1 MPIPSNSH
9 HAHPRSKHS
18 HGHWKKAAQRTKH
31 MSDPWHKFHIDE
43 NFPDEM
49 AIRHRYNARKK
60 TWVKDEVHVR
70 MEQEVRMLLRLA
82 VRVLAIAHYTLSE
95 FVEKKMHFINCHL
108 WGGA

>member
-1 MPIPSNSH
+1 MPISGNGH
-9 HAHPRSKHS
+9 HTHHHNKHL

-43 NFPDEM
+43 NFPDEV

-70 MEQEVRMLLRLA
+70 MEKEVWNWS
-82 VRVLAIAHYTLSE
+82 IAWLGWYMELKRS
-95 FVEKKMHFINCHL
+95 
-108 WGGA
+108 